1 VDPPQT
7 VHYRIDREDRLVE
20 LNAGW
25 LTFAA
30 DNGGQALQPSAV
42 IGQPLWMFVADSTTR
57 QLYEA
62 MVLRLRQGGLPV
74 RFRFRCDAPSRRRLL
89 AMEMTADSVGGVRF
103 CVSSVVEEPRSPVLL
118 LEPDHAREA
127 GSLLTMCGW
136 CKDVRLPAG
145 EWVESE
151 EAIRALGLFGGAP
164 LPRVTHGMC
173 PPCYSAIVGALDDP
187 GTGAAGTISLGR
199 LSAA

>member
-1 VDPPQT
+1 MDQPQT
-7 VHYRIDREDRLVE
+7 VLYRIDREDRLVE
-20 LNAGW
+20 LDGGW

-30 DNGGQALQPSAV
+30 ENGGEALQPSAL
-42 IGQPLWMFVADSTTR
+42 IGQPLWRFVADSTTR
-57 QLYEA
+57 QLYKA
-62 MVLRLRQGGLPV
+62 MVVRLREGGPPV

-89 AMEMTADSVGGVRF
+89 AMEMTADSAGGVRF
-103 CVSSVVEEPRSPVLL
+103 WVSSVVEEPRAPVLL
-118 LEPDHAREA
+118 LEPNRAREA

-136 CKDVRLPAG
+136 CKGVRLPLG

-151 EAIRALGLFGGAP
+151 EAVRVLGLFEGAP

-173 PPCYSAIVGALDDP
+173 PTCYSAIVGALDDP

-199 LSAA
+199 LPAA